1 MKNNEYILNTGLPA
15 PGAPNHRLQRLE
27 NPKWPLG
34 AQKWLTGSGKVFIS
48 RFMGAPFNFR

>member
-34 AQKWLTGSGKVFIS
+34 AQKWLTGSGKVLIS